1 MRGATMTNSK
11 NDDKPTEPTND
22 ELTESNLADR
32 VTILETRIAQLQRLV
47 FLMSGSLPSAVA
59 SEFPDEGEQTV
70 YVQPPA
76 NV

>member
-1 MRGATMTNSK
+1 MTNSK
-11 NDDKPTEPTND
+11 NDDKNDDKPVEPTN
-22 ELTESNLADR
+22 ESNLADR
-32 VTILETRIAQLQRLV
+32 VTILETRIAELQRLV

-59 SEFPDEGEQTV
+59 SEFPDEGELSV

>member
-1 MRGATMTNSK
+1 MTNSK

-22 ELTESNLADR
+22 ELIESNLADR
-32 VTILETRIAQLQRLV
+32 VTILETRIAELQRLV

-59 SEFPDEGEQTV
+59 SEFPDEGELSV

>member
-1 MRGATMTNSK
+1 MTSK
-11 NDDKPTEPTND
+11 NADKPTEPTND
-22 ELTESNLADR
+22 ESNLADR
-32 VTILETRIAQLQRLV
+32 VTILETRIAELQRLV

-59 SEFPDEGEQTV
+59 SDFPDEGELTV

>member
-1 MRGATMTNSK
+1 MTNSK
-11 NDDKPTEPTND
+11 NDDKNDDKPVEPTND
-22 ELTESNLADR
+22 ESNLADR
-32 VTILETRIAQLQRLV
+32 VTILETRIAELQRLV

-59 SEFPDEGEQTV
+59 SEFPDEGELSV

>member
-1 MRGATMTNSK
+1 MTNSK
-11 NDDKPTEPTND
+11 NDNKDDDKNDDKND
-22 ELTESNLADR
+22 ESSLADR
-32 VTILETRIAQLQRLV
+32 VSRIVTRIAELQRLV

-59 SEFPDEGEQTV
+59 SEFPDEGELSV